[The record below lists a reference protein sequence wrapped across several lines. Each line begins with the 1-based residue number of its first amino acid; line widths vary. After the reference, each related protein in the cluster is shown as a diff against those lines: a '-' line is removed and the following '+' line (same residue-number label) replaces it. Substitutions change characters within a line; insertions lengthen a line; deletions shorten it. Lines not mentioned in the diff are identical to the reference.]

1 MKMEKSFQ
9 KDFFHLFLFLSK
21 NKRKN
26 YTFLSKIY
34 NYLNLKKKK
43 VCFGNVDNNKFISMI
58 IPNSYKYCKTK
69 TIKKECLKKKKIK
82 KKSFI
87 FKF

>member
-43 VCFGNVDNNKFISMI
+43 FASEMLTTTNLFQ
-58 IPNSYKYCKTK
+58 
-69 TIKKECLKKKKIK
+69 
-82 KKSFI
+82 
-87 FKF
+87 